1 MKDAVLPLAR
11 PIRTVHGDT
20 LSSLV
25 VPRGTNIVVGIM
37 ASNRQ
42 RSVWGANA
50 DVWRP
55 ERWLTP
61 HTVPRPQAPGD
72 AEAVPGMYSNMYV
85 LLCACLEDGGGG
97 GLLGTGCDPWL

>member
-1 MKDAVLPLAR
+1 MKDAILPLAR
-11 PIRTVHGDT
+11 PLRTVHGDT

-42 RSVWGANA
+42 RSVWGADA

-55 ERWLTP
+55 ERWLAP
-61 HTVPRPQAPGD
+61 HIGPRPPRGD

-85 LLCACLEDGGGG
+85 LLCACLKDGGG
-97 GLLGTGCDPWL
+97 GLLGARCGPWL